1 MKQQPYG
8 FFVTLIINWIF
19 LSFSC
24 FPSTCCSNFQ
34 YLLKINNVD
43 YLERNKL
50 VSTYKLTMKTTDWNF
65 LLLCIF
71 KMLTQTVTFNDA
83 TKRCDDI
90 FYSKYYAVGTVEP
103 GRECL
108 LRKWIW
114 NLGKD
119 SSDWKEACCYGVL
132 RFSSF

>member
-1 MKQQPYG
+1 M
-8 FFVTLIINWIF
+8 
-19 LSFSC
+19 
-24 FPSTCCSNFQ
+24 
-34 YLLKINNVD
+34 D

-71 KMLTQTVTFNDA
+71 KMFTQTVTFNDA

-90 FYSKYYAVGTVEP
+90 FNSKYYAVGTVEP

-108 LRKWIW
+108 LRK
-114 NLGKD
+114 
-119 SSDWKEACCYGVL
+119 
-132 RFSSF
+132 